1 MVVGG
6 TQCPPGSQV
15 TLTAGGVVLGTVTA
29 DADGNSTVPARLPD
43 LSVGRHKLV
52 ASCPPVRVERDLD
65 VVRRSSSTGT
75 GAASASTAAA
85 VLSFFVLL
93 GGQLVRWRSGGGG

>member
-1 MVVGG
+1 
-6 TQCPPGSQV
+6 
-15 TLTAGGVVLGTVTA
+15 LTAGGVVLGIVTA
-29 DADGNSTVPARLPD
+29 DADGNFAVPARMPE

-52 ASCPPVRVERDLD
+52 ASCPPVRVERNLD
-65 VVRRSSSTGT
+65 VVHRSSSTGT

-93 GGQLVRWRSGGGG
+93 GGQLVRWRSGGGP